1 MVHLVPYVSQSL
13 TAAGHIS
20 ENPKRRE
27 ITVRALTQPERAV
40 PPAPSQDR
48 ATGGNEAG
56 TIPLWRRYRR
66 RGDQAARNELLER
79 YLPLVRLLA
88 RKLAARIGGAVEVDD
103 LVSAGTIG
111 LVQALESYDLSRAN
125 SFATYASRRIH
136 GSMLDEL
143 RRRDWVPRSV
153 RSKARQLQR
162 ASAQIEATLGRS
174 PRPTEMAAA
183 LKVDLTTYWSWRG
196 VVGGA
201 VQVSLDEGPSGDIS
215 ELAPSFL
222 LDQESS
228 LDGITREEQ
237 IESLAQALARLP
249 ERERTVLVLYF
260 YEDLNLRQ
268 IAELLH
274 LTESRISQIRSAALN
289 RIRGILEREVA

>member
-1 MVHLVPYVSQSL
+1 MSALRQPV
-13 TAAGHIS
+13 
-20 ENPKRRE
+20 N
-27 ITVRALTQPERAV
+27 TVR
-40 PPAPSQDR
+40 PATLNSV
-48 ATGGNEAG
+48 AGGITGSDE
-56 TIPLWRRYRR
+56 TILSLWRRYRR
-66 RGDQAARNELLER
+66 QRDQAARTELLER
-79 YLPLVRLLA
+79 HLPLVRLLA

-162 ASAQIEATLGRS
+162 ASGKIESVLGRQPAPS
-174 PRPTEMAAA
+174 EMAAA
-183 LKVDLTTYWSWRG
+183 LEIDLPTYWSWRST
-196 VVGGA
+196 VDGA
-201 VQVSLDEGPSGDIS
+201 VQVSLDEGPSGDVT
-215 ELAPSFL
+215 EMVPSFVMER
-222 LDQESS
+222 ESS

-237 IESLAQALARLP
+237 VEVMAQALARLP

-260 YEDLNLRQ
+260 YEELNLRQ
-268 IAELLH
+268 IAGMLH

-289 RIRGILEREVA
+289 RIRGMLTAEVA